1 MSALFTALGFL
12 AGILTTL
19 AFLPQIL
26 HTYRC
31 KSAAEFSWTMLVTFN
46 FGLLCWFIYGI
57 YLHSWPMILANGF
70 TMVLQAFIIVMK
82 IRYGGPDK
90 PTTENSL
97 ASQTLA
103 E

>member
-1 MSALFTALGFL
+1 MFTALGFL

-19 AFLPQIL
+19 AFLPQVL

-70 TMVLQAFIIVMK
+70 TMILQAFLIGMK
-82 IRYGGPDK
+82 IRYREPGKASP
-90 PTTENSL
+90 ENSL
-97 ASQTLA
+97 ASQTPA